1 MLVMRTRTPTKR
13 KAWCPRRAIA
23 VVMTIVVGSAILKLD
38 TFVSITRVAIGQKI
52 YNKEVK
58 K

>member
-1 MLVMRTRTPTKR
+1 MLIRKTIAPASR
-13 KAWCPRRAIA
+13 KAWCPRRKAETE
-23 VVMTIVVGSAILKLD
+23 MTIVMGSAILNLD
-38 TFVSITRVAIGQKI
+38 TFVSITRRATGHKM

>member
-1 MLVMRTRTPTKR
+1 M
-13 KAWCPRRAIA
+13 
-23 VVMTIVVGSAILKLD
+23 GSAILNLD
-38 TFVSITRVAIGQKI
+38 TFVSITRRAIGQKM